1 MSGEGR
7 GSSRGWPPGHGEDA
21 GDPGAAARSGGPAP
35 TTLLRGGTVVVGG
48 TASRRDL
55 LIRGETIA
63 AVGDPAGEGSDLAV
77 EADRVV
83 DATGLLVLPGGVD
96 THVHFNDVFMGTV
109 SVHDYLA
116 GTRAAAH
123 GGTTSVIDFSNQVPG
138 GTLAKTLAD
147 KREEARGKALVD
159 WGVHPVL
166 TRADEATLAEIPD
179 LVRAGAPTMKCYMT
193 YRSDGLLMED
203 ADLARIARRLREAG
217 GMLML
222 HAEDNDAIEA
232 NVPRLVGEGKTAPIF
247 HARSKPPE
255 VETEAIRRIVAMA
268 RETRGRFFIVHLA
281 SPGGLELVA
290 GAMAEGLDIRA
301 ETCTHYLVFTEAML
315 ERPDGIK
322 WICSPPLRDEGAQAE
337 LWEGVADGRI
347 RMVTSDDAA
356 YSWEAKLYGKDRFD
370 LCPNGIPGIE
380 PRLQILYSEGVAKG
394 RISLPRFVEI
404 VSTAP
409 ARLFGLYPRKGTLEP
424 GADAD
429 IVLLDPEAR
438 WVMGQ
443 DTLHMAT
450 DWSAYEGIQMT
461 GRIVKVFS
469 RGELLV
475 DGEELLGVPGRGR
488 YLPRRLDV

>member
-1 MSGEGR
+1 
-7 GSSRGWPPGHGEDA
+7 
-21 GDPGAAARSGGPAP
+21 
-35 TTLLRGGTVVVGG
+35 VVVGD
-48 TASRRDL
+48 TVACRDL

-63 AVGDPAGEGSDLAV
+63 ALGNLESEGGEIAV
-77 EADRVV
+77 EADRIV
-83 DATGLLVLPGGVD
+83 DAAGLLVLPGGVD

-116 GTRAAAH
+116 GTRAAAY

-138 GTLAKTLAD
+138 GSLARTLED

-159 WGVHPVL
+159 WGVHPVI
-166 TRADEATLAEIPD
+166 TRADEATLAEIPEV
-179 LVRAGAPTMKCYMT
+179 VRAGAPTIKCYMT

-203 ADLARIARRLREAG
+203 PDLARIARRLTEAG

-232 NVPRLVGEGKTAPIF
+232 NVPRLIGEGKTAPIF

-255 VETEAIRRIVAMA
+255 VEAEAIRRIVGMA
-268 RETRGRFFIVHLA
+268 RETGGRFFIVHLA
-281 SPGGLELVA
+281 SPGGLELVT
-290 GAMAEGLDIRA
+290 GAVAEGLDIRA

-315 ERPDGIK
+315 ERQDGIK
-322 WICSPPLRDEGAQAE
+322 WICSPPLRDEGVREA
-337 LWEGVADGRI
+337 LWKGVSDGRI

-356 YSWEAKLYGKDRFD
+356 YSWEAKRYGKDRFD

-380 PRLQILYSEGVAKG
+380 PRFQILYSEGVAEG
-394 RISLPRFVEI
+394 RISLPRFAEI

-409 ARLFGLYPRKGTLEP
+409 ARLFGLYPKKGTLEP

-429 IVLLDPEAR
+429 VVLLDPEAR

-450 DWSAYEGIQMT
+450 DWSAYEGIEVT

-475 DGEELLGVPGRGR
+475 EGEQLLGTPGRGR
-488 YLPRRLDV
+488 YLHRRLDV

>member
-1 MSGEGR
+1 LSVSGE
-7 GSSRGWPPGHGEDA
+7 
-21 GDPGAAARSGGPAP
+21 P
-35 TTLLRGGTVVVGG
+35 TTLIRNGTLVSGGSV
-48 TASRRDL
+48 APRDL
-55 LIRGETIA
+55 LIRGETVS
-63 AVGDPAGEGSDLAV
+63 AVGELEGVD
-77 EADRVV
+77 ADRVV
-83 DATGLLVLPGGVD
+83 DAAGLLVLPGGVD

-109 SVHDYLA
+109 SVHDYLT
-116 GTRAAAH
+116 GTRAAAY
-123 GGTTSVIDFSNQVPG
+123 GGTTSIVDFSNQVPG
-138 GTLAKTLAD
+138 GTLAKTLED

-159 WGVHPVL
+159 WGVHPVI

-179 LVRAGAPTMKCYMT
+179 VVRAGAPTIKCYMT

-203 ADLARIARRLREAG
+203 PDLVRIARRLTDAG

-222 HAEDNDAIEA
+222 HAEDNDSIEA

-268 RETRGRFFIVHLA
+268 RETGGRFFIVHLA
-281 SPGGLELVA
+281 SPGGLELVE
-290 GAMAEGLDIRA
+290 GAMAEGLDLRA
-301 ETCTHYLVFTEAML
+301 ETCTHYLIFTEAML
-315 ERPDGIK
+315 ERADGIK
-322 WICSPPLRDEGAQAE
+322 WICSPPLRDEGVRQV

-380 PRLQILYSEGVAKG
+380 PRFQILYSEGVAKG
-394 RISLPRFVEI
+394 RISLPRFVEM
-404 VSTAP
+404 VSTEP

-429 IVLLDPEAR
+429 VVLLDPEAR
-438 WVMGQ
+438 WTMGE

-450 DWSAYEGIQMT
+450 DWSAYEGMEVT

-469 RGELLV
+469 RGELVV
-475 DGEELLGVPGRGR
+475 DGEELLGTPGRGR
-488 YLPRRLDV
+488 YLHRRLDVQ